1 VRVFSAA
8 KIVYTARA
16 EMRRQLRNTTMGETT
31 DNQRP
36 ATDADT
42 PFRPHTSHWG
52 VFSARMHGGEL
63 EVRPHAGDPDPNEII
78 QNFPA
83 ALRHRARIAQPMVR
97 RGWLE
102 NGPGPD
108 DRRGRDDYV
117 PMSWDAVL
125 DLLGKELAR
134 VRDDHG
140 PGAIFGGS
148 YGWAS
153 AGRFHHAQSQI
164 HRFLNT
170 GVGGYVKSVNS
181 YSSGASSVLLPHIIG
196 EYEDHTKRNVTW
208 EQIAEHS
215 DIVLAFG
222 GMALKNS
229 MVAGGSVSRHVER
242 GAMDRA
248 RARGCE
254 FVLLGPLRGDLPEEA
269 GAEWVSSMP
278 GSDTALMMALVHTLV
293 VNGLHDR
300 EFLARY
306 TVGWP
311 VFERYLLGE
320 TDGQPKD
327 AAWAAGI
334 TGAAA
339 DAITALAMRLHG
351 RRALI
356 VVAHALQRSEH
367 GEQPVWMGMVL
378 AAALGQIG
386 LPGGGYAYALGAIAY
401 YGRRT
406 NAVPIP
412 TFSQGRNGVADYIP
426 VARISDML
434 LNPGTTYRYNGQ
446 TRTYPHIKLVY
457 WAGGNP
463 FHHHQDLNRLRRAFA
478 RLDTLV
484 VHELAWTATAR
495 HADVVLPCTMTLER
509 EDIGANSNDPLL
521 VPMHPVAAPYG
532 EARDDYA
539 IFTGLAERLGTAAA
553 FTENRT
559 VRQWLE
565 HLYEPTRAG
574 LAALG
579 LPAPSFD
586 EFWNSEGHELPQQ
599 PDDGGR
605 LRAFRNDPDGKPLPT
620 PSGKLEI
627 FSEVIASF
635 AEADC
640 PGHPTWLGPTNV
652 PNDAAPMTLVANQ
665 PRTRL
670 HSQFDF
676 GGHSTDAKHR
686 GREVA
691 RMHPEDARLRGIAD
705 GDIVRLFNERGACLA
720 GVRITDGIRQGVIQL
735 PTGAWYDPV
744 DPTEENPLCVHGNP
758 NVLTKDVGTSAL
770 AQGCTG
776 QLTTVQVERFT
787 GNLPPIQ
794 AYEPPSMV
802 AAE

>member
-1 VRVFSAA
+1 MSLGDA
-8 KIVYTARA
+8 
-16 EMRRQLRNTTMGETT
+16 GE
-31 DNQRP
+31 
-36 ATDADT
+36 AG
-42 PFRPHTSHWG
+42 FLPHTSHWG
-52 VFSARMHGGEL
+52 VFSARMRDGEL
-63 EVRPHAGDPDPNEII
+63 EVRPHPGDPDPNGILE
-78 QNFPA
+78 NFPA
-83 ALRHRARIAQPMVR
+83 ALRHRARIARPMVR

-117 PMSWDAVL
+117 PMAWPAVL
-125 DLLGKELAR
+125 DLLGSELMR
-134 VRDDHG
+134 VRDGFG

-170 GVGGYVKSVNS
+170 ACGGYVKSVNS
-181 YSSGASSVLLPHIIG
+181 YSSGSSQVLVPHIIG
-196 EYEDHTKRNVTW
+196 EYEDLTKRNVSW

-215 DIVLAFG
+215 EIVIAFG

-229 MVAGGSVSRHVER
+229 MVAGGSVSKHVER
-242 GAMDRA
+242 GAMQRA
-248 RARGCE
+248 AERGCE
-254 FVLLGPLRGDLPEEA
+254 FVLVSPLRSDLPDEA
-269 GAEWVSSMP
+269 RAQWVSCIP
-278 GSDTALMMALVHTLV
+278 ASDTALMMAIVHTLV
-293 VNGLHDR
+293 TEGLHDR
-300 EFLARY
+300 AFLDRY

-327 AAWAAGI
+327 SAWAAPL
-334 TGAAA
+334 TGLPA
-339 DAITALAMRLHG
+339 DEIVALARRLAG
-351 RRALI
+351 KRA
-356 VVAHALQRSEH
+356 VVVVSHSLQRAEH

-401 YGRRT
+401 YGRRF
-406 NAVPIP
+406 NAVPVP
-412 TFSQGRNGVADYIP
+412 TFSQGRNGVCDYIP

-434 LNPGTTYRYNGQ
+434 LHPGTPYRYNGQ
-446 TRTYPHIKLVY
+446 TRTYPAIKLVY

-463 FHHHQDLNRLRRAFA
+463 FHHHQDLNRLRKAFA

-495 HADVVLPCTMTLER
+495 HADIVLPCTMTLER
-509 EDIGANSNDPLL
+509 EDIGASSNDPLL
-521 VPMHPVAAPYG
+521 LPMRPVVPPYG

-539 IFTGLAERLGTAAA
+539 IFADLAERLGAREA
-553 FTENRT
+553 FTEGRS

-565 HLYEPTRAG
+565 HLYEPTRAA
-574 LAALG
+574 LAARG
-579 LPAPSFD
+579 LPAPRFA
-586 EFWNSEGHELPQQ
+586 EFWESEGYELPQQ

-605 LRAFRNDPDGKPLPT
+605 LRAFRQDPERNPLAT

-627 FSEVIASF
+627 FSETIAGF
-635 AEADC
+635 GEADC
-640 PGHPTWLGPTNV
+640 PGHPAWLGPVHV
-652 PNDAAPMTLVANQ
+652 PDEAAPYVLVANQ

-670 HSQFDF
+670 HSQLDF
-676 GGHSTDAKHR
+676 GGHSGASKHR

-691 RMHPEDARLRGIAD
+691 RMHPDDAAARGIRE

-720 GVRITDGIRQGVIQL
+720 GVALTDGIRRGVIQL
-735 PTGAWYDPV
+735 PTGAWYDPA
-744 DPTEENPLCVHGNP
+744 DPAEDKPLCVHGNP
-758 NVLTKDVGTSAL
+758 NVLTRDIGTSAL

-776 QLTTVQVERFT
+776 QLTTVQMERFD

-794 AYEPPSMV
+794 AYDPP
-802 AAE
+802 ALA

>member
-1 VRVFSAA
+1 MPV
-8 KIVYTARA
+8 TD
-16 EMRRQLRNTTMGETT
+16 ETETT
-31 DNQRP
+31 LEGG
-36 ATDADT
+36 
-42 PFRPHTSHWG
+42 FLPHTSHWG
-52 VFSARMHGGEL
+52 VFSARMKDGEL
-63 EVRPHAGDPDPNEII
+63 QVRPHPGDPDPNEII

-83 ALRHRARIAQPMVR
+83 ALRHRARIARPMVR

-117 PMSWDAVL
+117 PLSWSAVL
-125 DLLGKELAR
+125 DRLAGELRR

-170 GVGGYVKSVNS
+170 ATGGYVRSVNS
-181 YSSGASSVLLPHIIG
+181 YSSGASSVLVPHIIG
-196 EYEDHTKRNVTW
+196 DYEDLVKRNVSW

-215 DIVLAFG
+215 EIVLAFG

-229 MVAGGSVSRHVER
+229 MVAGGGTSRHVER

-248 RARGCE
+248 RARGCD
-254 FVLLGPLRGDLPEEA
+254 FVLVGPLRGDLPEEA
-269 GAEWVSSMP
+269 GAEWIASIP
-278 GSDTALMMALVHTLV
+278 GSDTALMMAIVHTLV
-293 VNGLHDR
+293 TNGLHDR
-300 EFLARY
+300 AFLERY

-320 TDGQPKD
+320 SDGQPKD
-327 AAWAAGI
+327 TAWAAELSGVPAPEI
-334 TGAAA
+334 E
-339 DAITALAMRLHG
+339 ALARRLHG
-351 RRALI
+351 RRALV
-356 VVAHALQRSEH
+356 VVAHALQRAEH

-386 LPGGGYAYALGAIAY
+386 LPGGGYGYGLGAIAY
-401 YGRRT
+401 YGRRY
-406 NAVPIP
+406 NAVPMP
-412 TFSQGRNGVADYIP
+412 TFPQGRNPVGDFIP

-434 LNPGTTYRYNGQ
+434 LNPGASYRYNGQ
-446 TRTYPHIKLVY
+446 TRTYPAIKLVY

-463 FHHHQDLNRLRRAFA
+463 FHHHQDLNRLRKAFA

-495 HADVVLPCTMTLER
+495 HADIVLPCTMTLER
-509 EDIGANSNDPLL
+509 EDIGGNANDPLL
-521 VPMHPVAAPYG
+521 VPMHQVVETYG

-539 IFTGLAERLGTAAA
+539 IFADLAERLGAYDA
-553 FTENRT
+553 FTEGRSA
-559 VRQWLE
+559 RQWLE

-574 LAALG
+574 LAAMG
-579 LPAPSFD
+579 QPAPGFA
-586 EFWNSEGHELPQQ
+586 EFWSSTGYELPQQ
-599 PDDGGR
+599 PDDGGK
-605 LRAFRNDPDGKPLPT
+605 LRAFRGDPEGHPLRT

-627 FSEVIASF
+627 HSETIARF
-635 AEADC
+635 GEADC
-640 PGHPTWLGPTNV
+640 PGHPTWLGATNV
-652 PNDAAPMTLVANQ
+652 PDETSPLMLVANQ

-670 HSQFDF
+670 HSQLDF
-676 GGHSTDAKHR
+676 GGHSGGAKHR

-691 RMHPEDARLRGIAD
+691 LMHPADAAARGIAD
-705 GDIVRLFNERGACLA
+705 GDIVRLFNARGACLA
-720 GVRITDGIRQGVIQL
+720 GVHVGDGIRQGVIQL

-744 DPTEENPLCVHGNP
+744 DPSEDKPLCVHGNP
-758 NVLTKDVGTSAL
+758 NVLTRDVGTSGL

-776 QLTTVQVERFT
+776 QLTTVQVERFD
-787 GNLPPIQ
+787 GNLPPIN
-794 AYEPPSMV
+794 AFEPPS
-802 AAE
+802 AA